1 MSSDLLSLHQKDDM
15 MVRTQIQLT
24 GQQAEQLKI
33 MARARGVS
41 MAELIRESVDKLLES
56 QETVDWEE
64 RRRRALSIVGMFQSD
79 VPDLSTNHDEY
90 LAEAYES

>member
-1 MSSDLLSLHQKDDM
+1 

-24 GQQAEQLKI
+24 ERQTRQLKALAKEQGI
-33 MARARGVS
+33 S
-41 MAELIRESVDKLLES
+41 MAELIRRSVDQLLES

-64 RRRRALSIVGMFQSD
+64 RKRRALLIAGLFASD

-90 LAEAYES
+90 LAEAYEL

>member
-1 MSSDLLSLHQKDDM
+1 

-24 GQQAEQLKI
+24 ERQTQRLK
-33 MARARGVS
+33 ALAKERGVS
-41 MAELIRESVDKLLES
+41 MAELIRQSVDKLLES
-56 QETVDWEE
+56 SEIVDWEE
-64 RRRRALSIVGMFQSD
+64 RKRRALSIVGLFRSD